1 MKMGMCTV
9 FAQNS
14 IVQELR
20 GKSVFQIL
28 LIAFLTVP
36 ILEIYLL
43 FQVGGI
49 IGAGWTILIVIGTAI
64 LGASLLRQQGLA
76 TWTRLTQ
83 SIAQGQLP
91 PTMLVE
97 GILLL
102 LSGAF
107 LLTPGF
113 FTDAIG
119 FLFLMPPVRILF
131 ARYLLHRGMFM
142 ASSMHATSF
151 SHTSSGSQTTTE
163 SRPQQNNVI
172 EGEYEDRTDKD

>member
-1 MKMGMCTV
+1 M
-9 FAQNS
+9 
-14 IVQELR
+14 
-20 GKSVFQIL
+20 FQIL
-28 LIAFLTVP
+28 LIAFLAVP

-43 FQVGGI
+43 FQVGGV

-64 LGASLLRQQGLA
+64 LGASLLRQQGLS
-76 TWTRLTQ
+76 TWTRLNQ

-91 PTMLVE
+91 PTVLVE

-119 FLFLMPPVRILF
+119 FLFLMPPVRKIL
-131 ARYLLHRGMFM
+131 AAYLLRRGVFM
-142 ASSMHATSF
+142 ASGMHASSF
-151 SHTSSGSQTTTE
+151 SHTTTHSQNSYE
-163 SRPQQNNVI
+163 SRSQPHNVI
-172 EGEYEDRTDKD
+172 EGEYEERKDKD

>member
-1 MKMGMCTV
+1 M
-9 FAQNS
+9 
-14 IVQELR
+14 
-20 GKSVFQIL
+20 FQIL

-36 ILEIYLL
+36 ILEIFLL

-49 IGAGWTILIVIGTAI
+49 IGAGWTIFIVIGTAI
-64 LGASLLRQQGLA
+64 LGASLLRQQGFS
-76 TWTRLTQ
+76 TWTRLNQ

-91 PTMLVE
+91 PTILVE

-113 FTDAIG
+113 FTDTIG
-119 FLFLMPPVRILF
+119 FLFLTPFIRKAI
-131 ARYLLHRGMFM
+131 AASLLRRGMFM

-151 SHTSSGSQTTTE
+151 SQRKAESS
-163 SRPQQNNVI
+163 PQQNNVI
-172 EGEYEDRTDKD
+172 EGEYEERDEKD

>member
-1 MKMGMCTV
+1 M
-9 FAQNS
+9 
-14 IVQELR
+14 
-20 GKSVFQIL
+20 FQIL
-28 LIAFLTVP
+28 FIALVGVP

-64 LGASLLRQQGLA
+64 LGASLLRQQGLS
-76 TWTRLTQ
+76 TWTRLNQ

-91 PTMLVE
+91 PTIMVE

-119 FLFLMPPVRILF
+119 FLFLTPGIRKLV
-131 ARYLLHRGMFM
+131 AAYLLRRGIFM
-142 ASSMHATSF
+142 AMGGT
-151 SHTSSGSQTTTE
+151 HTQQTSQTFYKKSSDPRSVE
-163 SRPQQNNVI
+163 NNII
-172 EGEYEDRTDKD
+172 EGEYEERDDKN

>member
-1 MKMGMCTV
+1 M
-9 FAQNS
+9 
-14 IVQELR
+14 
-20 GKSVFQIL
+20 FQIL
-28 LIAFLTVP
+28 FIALITVP

-49 IGAGWTILIVIGTAI
+49 IGVGWTILIVIGTAL

-76 TWTRLTQ
+76 TWSRLNQ

-91 PTMLVE
+91 PTILVE
-97 GILLL
+97 GIFLL

-119 FLFLMPPVRILF
+119 FLFLMPPVRKFI
-131 ARYLLHRGMFM
+131 ASYLLRRGLFM
-142 ASSMHATSF
+142 ASSMSASYT
-151 SHTSSGSQTTTE
+151 SQTNPSSAKTHSVE
-163 SRPQQNNVI
+163 NNVI
-172 EGEYEDRTDKD
+172 EGEFEDRSDKD

>member
-1 MKMGMCTV
+1 M
-9 FAQNS
+9 
-14 IVQELR
+14 
-20 GKSVFQIL
+20 FQIL
-28 LIAFLTVP
+28 LIAFLAVP

-43 FQVGGI
+43 FQVGGV

-76 TWTRLTQ
+76 TWTRLNQ

-91 PTMLVE
+91 PTVLVE

-119 FLFLMPPVRILF
+119 FLFLMPPVRKMF
-131 ARYLLHRGMFM
+131 AAYLMRRGMFM
-142 ASSMHATSF
+142 ASGMHMSSF
-151 SHTSSGSQTTTE
+151 SQTSSSSQASSHSQT
-163 SRPQQNNVI
+163 QQNNVI
-172 EGEYEDRTDKD
+172 EGEYEERKDKD

>member
-1 MKMGMCTV
+1 MFK
-9 FAQNS
+9 
-14 IVQELR
+14 
-20 GKSVFQIL
+20 IL
-28 LIAFLTVP
+28 LIAFLAVP

-49 IGAGWTILIVIGTAI
+49 IGVGWTILIVIGTAI

-76 TWTRLTQ
+76 TWTRLNQ
-83 SIAQGQLP
+83 SLAQGQLP
-91 PTMLVE
+91 PTILVE

-119 FLFLMPPVRILF
+119 FLFLTPPVRKTF
-131 ARYLLHRGMFM
+131 AAYLLRRGMFM
-142 ASSMHATSF
+142 ASSRMQSTHS
-151 SHTSSGSQTTTE
+151 SHTHAQSE
-163 SRPQQNNVI
+163 SHPKQNNVI
-172 EGEYEDRTDKD
+172 EGEYERRDDD

>member
-1 MKMGMCTV
+1 M
-9 FAQNS
+9 
-14 IVQELR
+14 
-20 GKSVFQIL
+20 FQIL
-28 LIAFLTVP
+28 LIAFLAVP
-36 ILEIYLL
+36 IIEIYLL

-76 TWTRLTQ
+76 TWTRLNQ

-91 PTMLVE
+91 PTILLE

-119 FLFLMPPVRILF
+119 FLFLMSPVRKMF
-131 ARYLLHRGMFM
+131 ASYLLRRGMFM
-142 ASSMHATSF
+142 ATSMHSTTYTS
-151 SHTSSGSQTTTE
+151 GPTTHSRTE
-163 SRPQQNNVI
+163 TQQNVI
-172 EGEYEDRTDKD
+172 EGEFERKDD